1 VAAGDA
7 PENRG
12 IKAQIDSLKASR
24 GIRLYLDV
32 QYVLTTFIFGN
43 SEAGR

>member
-32 QYVLTTFIFGN
+32 Q
-43 SEAGR
+43 